1 MSESPS
7 ADEVFQKI
15 DAGSSAW
22 QDIIPFEE
30 HDRFVEGVKQAV
42 QIYLSLV
49 SPKDLRDE
57 LIAFEKATRSPSAPI
72 NQLVSGLSPGTQDI
86 LSHSG
91 SLPLPPDDPAALE
104 AYYNDIRSRL
114 LRSQRWKPEGSKRR
128 KQTEIVGPPKRMGR
142 PPHEKIDVLV
152 SFLSAAY
159 AHAVGTPATRSWWD
173 SEYESAVE
181 RIVGDVF
188 TNLGIEADYN
198 VKKAVQRHVER
209 RGALELKSLK

>member
-7 ADEVFQKI
+7 ADEVFRNI

-30 HDRFVEGVKQAV
+30 HDRFVQGVKQAV

-49 SPKDLRDE
+49 NPQDLRDE
-57 LIAFEKATRSPSAPI
+57 LEAFEKATRSPSAPI
-72 NQLVSGLSPGTQDI
+72 SQLVSGLSADAQDI
-86 LSHSG
+86 LSHSRP
-91 SLPLPPDDPAALE
+91 LPLPPDSASASE

-114 LRSQRWKPEGSKRR
+114 LRGQRWKPEGSKRR

-142 PPHEKIDVLV
+142 PPDEKIDVLV

-159 AHAVGTPATRSWWD
+159 AHAVGAPATRSW
-173 SEYESAVE
+173 SEDDESAVE
-181 RIVGDVF
+181 KIVEDVF
-188 TNLGIEADYN
+188 ANLGIDADYSAKN
-198 VKKAVQRHVER
+198 AVQRHIER
-209 RGALELKSLK
+209 RDALNSKP

>member
-15 DAGSSAW
+15 DDGSSAW

-72 NQLVSGLSPGTQDI
+72 NQLVSGLSPGAQDI

-128 KQTEIVGPPKRMGR
+128 KQTKIVGPPKRMGR
-142 PPHEKIDVLV
+142 PPDTKIDALV
-152 SFLSAAY
+152 SFMSAAY
-159 AHAVGTPATRSWWD
+159 AYAVGKPATRSW
-173 SEYESAVE
+173 SEENESAVE
-181 RIVGDVF
+181 RIVEDVF
-188 TNLGIEADYN
+188 ANLGIDADYSAR
-198 VKKAVQRHVER
+198 KAVRRHIER
-209 RGALELKSLK
+209 RGG

>member
-1 MSESPS
+1 MSEGPS

-22 QDIIPFEE
+22 QDIIPFKE

-57 LIAFEKATRSPSAPI
+57 LKAFEKATRSPSAPI
-72 NQLVSGLSPGTQDI
+72 NQLVSGLSPGAQDI

-91 SLPLPPDDPAALE
+91 SLPLPPNDPLALE

-114 LRSQRWKPEGSKRR
+114 FRGQRWKP
-128 KQTEIVGPPKRMGR
+128 
-142 PPHEKIDVLV
+142 
-152 SFLSAAY
+152 
-159 AHAVGTPATRSWWD
+159 
-173 SEYESAVE
+173 
-181 RIVGDVF
+181 
-188 TNLGIEADYN
+188 
-198 VKKAVQRHVER
+198 
-209 RGALELKSLK
+209 